1 MQDFSKP
8 NGKFV
13 ISLDFELM
21 WGVRDLP
28 IKASYAPNI
37 NGVWEVIPKTLAL
50 FKAYNIKSTIAVVGF
65 LFFKDKKSLEEAV
78 PAHTPS
84 YTDKNLSP
92 YQAYLK
98 GLGSEEAQN
107 RYHFCPELI
116 AEVKA
121 KNAHEIA
128 SHTFCHYYCLE
139 EGQTEVEFASDLKA
153 FNEVASK
160 NGIDIQSIIFPR
172 NQYNPEYAAT
182 IQKAGIRAYRGN
194 ETSWLF
200 SPKTGS
206 ERGLVRKIGRF
217 LDRYINLS
225 GHNTYSFAQIANTSP
240 YNIPSSRF
248 LSPYQPKLSV
258 LESLRLQRILS
269 GMTHAAKNKEVF
281 HLWWHPHNFGTHQK
295 ENFAFLEKIVAHFTY
310 LNATY
315 GFESATMADLT
326 KLLDQ
331 LKQ

>member
-28 IKASYAPNI
+28 IRTSYAPNI

-78 PAHTPS
+78 PARTPS
-84 YTDKNLSP
+84 YKDDNLSP
-92 YQAYLK
+92 YQGYFNSLK
-98 GLGSEEAQN
+98 NVEEKDY
-107 RYHFCPELI
+107 YHFCPELI
-116 AEVKA
+116 EKIKA
-121 KNAHEIA
+121 KNEHEIA

-139 EGQTEVEFASDLKA
+139 EGQTEVEFASDLEA

-160 NGIDIQSIIFPR
+160 NGINIQSIIFPR
-172 NQYNPEYAAT
+172 NQYNPAYTAT
-182 IQKAGIRAYRGN
+182 LQKAGIRAYRGN

-200 SPKTGS
+200 TPKTGS
-206 ERGLVRKIGRF
+206 ERGLLRKIGRF

-269 GMTHAAKNKEVF
+269 GMTHAAKNNLVF
-281 HLWWHPHNFGTHQK
+281 HLWWHPHNFGTHQN
-295 ENFAFLEKIVAHFTY
+295 ENLLLLEKILKHYKF
-310 LNATY
+310 LNITY
-315 GFESATMADLT
+315 GFESITMSQLA
-326 KLLDQ
+326 KLLDTI
-331 LKQ
+331 KK